1 MLLFSIA
8 ALCKAQGYKTNN
20 HSLASRSSV
29 ILLIEQKEI
38 KLEVLFNLSVLVE
51 SHCVKTLQFLSFLPG
66 IVDTVKNREVGK
78 NG

>member
-1 MLLFSIA
+1 MGSGNYSF
-8 ALCKAQGYKTNN
+8 T
-20 HSLASRSSV
+20 SRSSV

-38 KLEVLFNLSVLVE
+38 KLEMLFKLSVLVE
-51 SHCVKTLQFLSFLPG
+51 SSCVKTLQFLSFLPG